1 MSTTPPP
8 PEPPFTPPPPPPDEP
23 PAVDPIP
30 WEKPGYPALEGLY
43 ETIKL
48 FVVRPAEAF
57 ARMPIAGDLVKP
69 LLFTVILGWLGI
81 IVSNIYSLALR
92 GALWNYLPGMSGM
105 GRDQFMLSTGTTV
118 AMMIFAPVL
127 VLIGVFIWAAILH
140 LFLMLVGGAASG
152 FAATLRVVCYTQ
164 TTQLGQI
171 VPVCG
176 GLLSFIWSL
185 VLSISGLAI
194 AHRTTQGKAALAVL
208 LPVVLCCVCL
218 VVVFAMAGAGIAAL
232 VSGSR

>member
-1 MSTTPPP
+1 MSTTPPT
-8 PEPPFTPPPPPPDEP
+8 EPPYTPPPPPEAP

-48 FVVRPAEAF
+48 FVVNPSEGF

-69 LLFTVILGWLGI
+69 LLFTVILGWVGV

-127 VLIGVFIWAAILH
+127 VLIGVFIWAGIVH
-140 LFLMLVGGAASG
+140 LFLMLVGGATSG
-152 FAATLRVVCYTQ
+152 FTATLRVVCYTQ
-164 TTQLGQI
+164 TTQLAQI
-171 VPVCG
+171 VPACG
-176 GLLSFIWSL
+176 GLISFIWSL

-218 VVVFAMAGAGIAAL
+218 VIVIAMTGAGIAAL